1 MAIMRT
7 NRVILALPEHVSDL
21 PQIERAAAELFGD
34 AVPAALLEHVTPES
48 VFLAAQRDATLWVAL
63 GPDDRPVGFIRVVVT
78 GPRVHLAELDVL
90 PAHGRRG
97 VGTTLV
103 RTVEDW
109 AASGHF
115 AEITLT
121 TYRDLPWNAPFYA
134 GLGFDV
140 VPESEWDAETRRR
153 FEEEAGL
160 ESERV
165 RRVVMR
171 KRPGTATP
179 GALNGGNRVRR

>member
-1 MAIMRT
+1 MGDSY
-7 NRVILALPEHVSDL
+7 RVGPALPEHACSL
-21 PQIERAAAELFGD
+21 PHIERAAADLFGD
-34 AVPAALLEHVTPES
+34 AVPAELLENVTPES
-48 VFLAAQRDATLWVAL
+48 VFLAAQQDGTLWVAL

-78 GPRVHLAELDVL
+78 GQRVHLAELDVL

-97 VGTTLV
+97 IGTALV
-103 RTVEDW
+103 RAVGDW
-109 AASGHF
+109 AHSEHF
-115 AEITLT
+115 TEITLT

-160 ESERV
+160 ESERA

-171 KRPGTATP
+171 KRLA
-179 GALNGGNRVRR
+179 

>member
-1 MAIMRT
+1 MRDSY
-7 NRVILALPEHVSDL
+7 RVTPARLDHVCSLPH
-21 PQIERAAAELFGD
+21 IEAAAAELFRD
-34 AVPAALLEHVTPES
+34 AVPAELFEHATPES
-48 VFLAAQRDATLWVAL
+48 VFLDAQQDGMLWVAL

-78 GPRVHLAELDVL
+78 GSRVHLAELDVL
-90 PAHGRRG
+90 PDHGRRG

-103 RTVEDW
+103 RTVDDW
-109 AASGHF
+109 AASEHF

-134 GLGFDV
+134 GLGFRV
-140 VPESEWDAETRRR
+140 VQEPEWDAETRSR

-171 KRPGTATP
+171 KVLATA
-179 GALNGGNRVRR
+179 RVVD